1 MYMSHSQP
9 HYNKLHT
16 VVHNYHTRDF
26 VTWYITI
33 QALHEKG
40 AANTDHTT
48 LLLNCYT
55 KLKDVQKLDEFIKV
69 GLF

>member
-1 MYMSHSQP
+1 MTHLSWLWLQVSCTKLVSLQLSH
-9 HYNKLHT
+9 YL
-16 VVHNYHTRDF
+16 
-26 VTWYITI
+26 WYLLI

-69 GLF
+69 GMF